1 MRRLEEQLVAS
12 KVTTKSR
19 GAPLVPPQRVQ
30 QGLNVH
36 LVGGA
41 ALRAVERAEYDQL
54 LRESEQEKAEMRR
67 EVERYKKKLVTMHKT
82 AWEAAES
89 TASSRRDAVVPELRG
104 RNTPAPT
111 WTAAAT
117 HVGEAPAGK
126 TLALEHAL
134 QREDAA
140 RKEWLRAAKPF
151 VRFEGASG
159 SKGLAMDGG
168 TPGTSTGIPQV
179 SARAHASEDSDDDHS
194 DAEKRLQ
201 QLGDG
206 ERDKMI
212 AALKHELLQT
222 NTRVAQLQVDFLTS
236 RVARQTRGSCSWG

>member
-1 MRRLEEQLVAS
+1 
-12 KVTTKSR
+12 
-19 GAPLVPPQRVQ
+19 
-30 QGLNVH
+30 
-36 LVGGA
+36 
-41 ALRAVERAEYDQL
+41 
-54 LRESEQEKAEMRR
+54 
-67 EVERYKKKLVTMHKT
+67 
-82 AWEAAES
+82 
-89 TASSRRDAVVPELRG
+89 
-104 RNTPAPT
+104 
-111 WTAAAT
+111 
-117 HVGEAPAGK
+117 VGEAPAGK

-179 SARAHASEDSDDDHS
+179 SVRAHASEDSDDDHS

-236 RVARQTRGSCSWG
+236 RVARQTRASCSWG